1 MKKMKR
7 LFAVMMAML
16 VIAGSLPVYSFAA
29 QTEGEQPAQETV
41 YESAENGVS
50 AAFTVTLD
58 ANGGCFEN
66 EQDDILQEFFETAEV
81 ISKVVSAGEAVAVFP
96 VNRQGDTELQFA
108 GWSLEKD
115 GELISREFEEYV
127 PTEDCI
133 LYAVWKSEENAM
145 NGDEFLNADGTTDP
159 SEQDD
164 QESPGETFFDNA
176 LKDETDSD
184 PDAQGMY
191 WDEETDPDAGLEGTA
206 EDKMDPGVIQDQTED
221 SSTDPDG
228 VSEETSED
236 EMDPEVIQDQAE
248 DDSTDPDA
256 VLEETVD
263 NETDSDD
270 ALEAAADGLDS
281 NDALE
286 TAADGLDSDDA
297 LETAADGLDADDAL
311 EAAADGQEAPDD
323 GLSPDDAQIEDS
335 EETRDQENQDTEE
348 YGPVLTGQEDQTQ
361 AGNGR
366 SLDADGTAAG
376 KTGEPPAAEEEEE
389 ETVSEEASNAS
400 GAAIH
405 VDVHNQN
412 EIRNFIATHPAPR
425 VDDTFDI
432 QPSAQAPYVVGQLSY
447 ESLQYAFNILNQ
459 MRYIAGVPADVS
471 EKAEYTE
478 LAQAASL
485 VNAANDELT
494 HYPDKPAGMDDD
506 LYQLGAAG
514 ASSSNIAWGTPDRPH
529 ATSRQ
534 IVHSVYLWMSDSDD
548 YNIDV
553 LGHRRWIINPDML
566 YSGFGEAEGYSA
578 VYAHDKSR
586 GDSSYY
592 GVAWPAQNMPVEYF
606 NDDDAWSVSFGMELT
621 ASNVSVTLTRQNDGE
636 VWNFSQNNPAGG
648 FFNVEN
654 GGYGQKGCVIFRPN
668 NISYSAGDRF
678 NVSISGVGSSPVT
691 YTVDFFSVCNDD
703 HDYESEQLSAPTCT
717 EQGETRLICRNCW
730 DVKYEYES
738 ALGHSYQMTGQ
749 SNGLYTM
756 TCGECGDEKVGSVPQ
771 SIQVYWKEGDPTGNF
786 SSRIPAGL
794 EAGAKVAISALAF
807 LPDWRQ
813 VPRFPTTVSLPS
825 ILLIQISILT
835 TWSWRLNLR
844 KAVRS
849 SPTRMIRLLE
859 VLSLTMRVPITSGSI
874 RSTIR
879 IAS

>member
-7 LFAVMMAML
+7 LFAVMMAIL

-41 YESAENGVS
+41 SESAENGVS

-96 VNRQGDTELQFA
+96 VNRQGDTELEFA

-145 NGDEFLNADGTTDP
+145 NGDEFLNV
-159 SEQDD
+159 
-164 QESPGETFFDNA
+164 
-176 LKDETDSD
+176 
-184 PDAQGMY
+184 
-191 WDEETDPDAGLEGTA
+191 EETSEN
-206 EDKMDPGVIQDQTED
+206 EMDPGVILDQSED
-221 SSTDPDG
+221 GSTDPDG
-228 VSEETSED
+228 VLEETSEDEMDPGMILDQSEDGSTDPDEVSEETSED

-348 YGPVLTGQEDQTQ
+348 YGPVLTGGEDQTQ

-432 QPSAQAPYVVGQLSY
+432 QPSAQAPYVAGQLSD

-668 NISYSAGDRF
+668 NISYSAGDRDLHCRF
-678 NVSISGVGSSPVT
+678 LQCLQRRS
-691 YTVDFFSVCNDD
+691 
-703 HDYESEQLSAPTCT
+703 
-717 EQGETRLICRNCW
+717 RL
-730 DVKYEYES
+730 
-738 ALGHSYQMTGQ
+738 
-749 SNGLYTM
+749 
-756 TCGECGDEKVGSVPQ
+756 
-771 SIQVYWKEGDPTGNF
+771 
-786 SSRIPAGL
+786 
-794 EAGAKVAISALAF
+794 
-807 LPDWRQ
+807 
-813 VPRFPTTVSLPS
+813 
-825 ILLIQISILT
+825 
-835 TWSWRLNLR
+835 
-844 KAVRS
+844 
-849 SPTRMIRLLE
+849 
-859 VLSLTMRVPITSGSI
+859 
-874 RSTIR
+874 
-879 IAS
+879 